1 MPRCSQIKYKMKIS
15 YVVEASYTWQKYDT
29 ITHTHAVNT
38 CFLYDV
44 NYNNVHIRNSQLSTL
59 ISFL

>member
-1 MPRCSQIKYKMKIS
+1 MKIS
-15 YVVEASYTWQKYDT
+15 HVVEASYTWQKYDT
-29 ITHTHAVNT
+29 ITHMHAVNT

-59 ISFL
+59 IAFL